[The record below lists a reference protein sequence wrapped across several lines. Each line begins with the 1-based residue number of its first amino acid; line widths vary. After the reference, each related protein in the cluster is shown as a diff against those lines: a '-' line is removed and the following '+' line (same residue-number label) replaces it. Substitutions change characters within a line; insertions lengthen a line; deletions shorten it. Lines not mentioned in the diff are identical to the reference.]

1 MDPVRRFSR
10 TLDEILFVRV
20 CSLIRKDTGGGYL
33 LCSESDKMAIRLYID
48 EFMGQCRNI
57 LSFWHTQKLLP
68 IQRVRADGCNLQ
80 SALGRPSV
88 FVKDSFIFHHK
99 QIQRILA

>member
-20 CSLIRKDTGGGYL
+20 CSLIRKDTEGVFAIA
-33 LCSESDKMAIRLYID
+33 ESDKMAIRLYID

-80 SALGRPSV
+80 AALGGLSV